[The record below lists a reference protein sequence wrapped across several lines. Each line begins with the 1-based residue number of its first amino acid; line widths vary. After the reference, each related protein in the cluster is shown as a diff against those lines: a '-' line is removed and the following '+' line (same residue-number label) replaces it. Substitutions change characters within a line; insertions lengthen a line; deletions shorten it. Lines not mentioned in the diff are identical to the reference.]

1 MRRIVLGII
10 VLFAVASPALAQVDG
25 EALPG
30 RYIAL
35 YRGDGL
41 AVQRAAERLGASV
54 LVNHAGAGILIVEA
68 APSDFPSRFGAV
80 VGVSHV
86 LADRWIVPSEPDHT
100 LGSVTL
106 SGASRGEATSVSS
119 PFDAF
124 FLPYQWNI
132 FQTQTDNAWS
142 ITQGSSS
149 VKVAIVDSGICMH
162 HDDLAGKI
170 DLALSK
176 SFVPSSQEAPNTAA
190 PACIGCPA
198 WEDRY
203 GHGTWVASIVS
214 TNDLGIAGVAPNV
227 RLVAVKVA
235 NYQDIGPL
243 SALANGI
250 VYAADVGSDVINV
263 SRVWGQHPV
272 LEFPHVFAL
281 LERMFTYATRQGA
294 LLVFAAG
301 NDGVDLDRAGRAI
314 AVPCDITNSM
324 CVGATT
330 ASDALAAYSNHGV
343 SAVTMVAPG
352 GGLPV
357 DPLPD
362 ILENETVF
370 VACSV
375 HGMTWDCIPQQYFLV
390 TGTSVA
396 APMVSGAAALILS
409 AKPHFKGKP
418 QQVKSTLFIAA
429 DDLGQTGT
437 DNLFSRGRLNTLRAV
452 Q

>member
-1 MRRIVLGII
+1 MRRIVIGII
-10 VLFAVASPALAQVDG
+10 VLFAVASPAWAQVGG
-25 EALPG
+25 EAIPG

-35 YRGDGL
+35 YRGNGL
-41 AVQRAAERLGASV
+41 AAQRAAERLGAGV
-54 LVNHAGAGILIVEA
+54 VFNHAGAGILIVES

-86 LADRWIVPSEPDHT
+86 LADRWIVPSAPDHT

-106 SGASRGEATSVSS
+106 SGASGGEVTSLLS
-119 PFDAF
+119 PFDAS

-132 FQTQTDNAWS
+132 FQTQTDSAWS
-142 ITQGSSS
+142 ITQGASS
-149 VKVAIVDSGICMH
+149 VKVAIVDSGICEH

-176 SFVPSSQEAPNTAA
+176 SFIPSSQEAPDTAA

-198 WEDRY
+198 WEDRH

-214 TNDLGIAGVAPNV
+214 TNNLGIAGVAPNV
-227 RLVAVKVA
+227 RLVAIKVA
-235 NYQDIGPL
+235 NYHDIGSL

-263 SRVWGQHPV
+263 SRGWGQHPV
-272 LEFPHVFAL
+272 LEFPRVFAL
-281 LERMFTYATRQGA
+281 LQRMFTYATRQGA
-294 LLVFAAG
+294 LLVFGAG
-301 NDGVDLDRAGRAI
+301 NDGVDLDRAGSAI
-314 AVPCDITNSM
+314 AVPCDITNGM

-352 GGLPV
+352 GGLPIE
-357 DPLPD
+357 PLPD
-362 ILENETVF
+362 RPENKAVF
-370 VACSV
+370 AACSV
-375 HGMTWDCIPQQYFLV
+375 HGMTWDCVPQRYYLV
-390 TGTSVA
+390 AGTSFA
-396 APMVSGAAALILS
+396 APMVSGAAALIVS
-409 AKPHFKGKP
+409 ANPHFKGRP
-418 QQVKSTLFIAA
+418 QQVKSMLFIAA
-429 DDLGQTGT
+429 DDLGQAGT